1 MQPKFMQR
9 LLSGCCVTLM
19 LCSGV
24 SVAACLDNVV
34 LVHGNSATPSSWN
47 NTYNYLLSQG
57 YSASQIYRPAWGST
71 SCAACNDHNGSEET
85 PVRTALSQALAT
97 SCTGKIDV
105 IGHSMG
111 ATLAAQQISKL
122 GISNK
127 VDSFVGVAGAFRGLY
142 SCGIYP
148 ANVLTST
155 CGVYGLSV
163 ASPFL
168 DGLYGQRFGQRVYS
182 IKSYSDQIVCSTGTC
197 LVYGVHSSSIWQE
210 NASYTFVL
218 GHFGLQTDTYTTQ
231 YQLIK

>member
-1 MQPKFMQR
+1 LTAKSQLLNALANVVLAALKVGGLCTKVQWLKISHCAQALSPQFQRFILKIKELLMQPKFMQR

-155 CGVYGLSV
+155 CGVYGLAV

-168 DGLYGQRFGQRVYS
+168 
-182 IKSYSDQIVCSTGTC
+182 
-197 LVYGVHSSSIWQE
+197 
-210 NASYTFVL
+210 
-218 GHFGLQTDTYTTQ
+218 
-231 YQLIK
+231 